1 MKNQRDVFKA
11 SEADEW
17 FNRNKAAYD
26 SEENKKNLI
35 VKILNDIELI
45 PGRMLEIGCS
55 NGFRLNQIREAF
67 NCECFGIDPS
77 AKAIQDGMEKFP
89 SVNLS
94 VGTADALKFED
105 NSFDI
110 ILFGF
115 CLYLCD
121 RKDLFKIA
129 CEADRC
135 LRNEG
140 TLILLDFHPPFPYRN
155 QYAYHAGLY
164 SYKMDYAAMFT
175 WNPAYTEVYKV
186 IFTHT
191 GYGLRDV
198 PDERVATVVLR
209 KNESFAYPVEPFGR

>member
-1 MKNQRDVFKA
+1 MKNQKDVFKTT
-11 SEADEW
+11 EADGW
-17 FNRNKAAYD
+17 FNRNKTAYD

-35 VKILNDIELI
+35 IKILNDIELT

-77 AKAIQDGMEKFP
+77 VKAIQDGMEKFP
-89 SVNLS
+89 SIDLS
-94 VGTADALKFED
+94 VGTADELKFED
-105 NSFDI
+105 NSFDT

-155 QYAYHAGLY
+155 QYTYQAGLY

-186 IFTHT
+186 IYTHT
-191 GYGLRDV
+191 GYALRDV